1 MFPGSAIDL
10 LFALLLKDLT
20 VVQKLVL
27 GKWSTVVLSLSVAA
41 ATPSAASEN
50 FLHVVET
57 PSAASENFLHVV
69 ETPLAVSE
77 NLLHAVE
84 TPSTAFENFFLVPE
98 ALSTA
103 SAYFVHVAQY
113 LLAGFES
120 PDTVL

>member
-1 MFPGSAIDL
+1 MFLGSAIDL
-10 LFALLLKDLT
+10 LFPVLLKDLT

-27 GKWSTVVLSLSVAA
+27 GNWSTVVLSPSVAA

-77 NLLHAVE
+77 NLLHVVE
-84 TPSTAFENFFLVPE
+84 TPSTAFVPE

-103 SAYFVHVAQY
+103 AAYFVHVAQY
-113 LLAGFES
+113 PLAGFES
-120 PDTVL
+120 PDTFL

>member
-10 LFALLLKDLT
+10 LFAVLLKDLT

-27 GKWSTVVLSLSVAA
+27 GNWSTVVLSPSVAA
-41 ATPSAASEN
+41 A
-50 FLHVVET
+50 T

-77 NLLHAVE
+77 NLLHVVE
-84 TPSTAFENFFLVPE
+84 TLSTAFENFFLVPE

-103 SAYFVHVAQY
+103 AAYFVHVAQY
-113 LLAGFES
+113 PLAGFES

>member
-10 LFALLLKDLT
+10 SFAVPLKDLT

-27 GKWSTVVLSLSVAA
+27 GNWSTVVLSPSFAA
-41 ATPSAASEN
+41 ATPSAASGN
-50 FLHVVET
+50 FLHVI
-57 PSAASENFLHVV
+57 

-77 NLLHAVE
+77 NILPVVE
-84 TPSTAFENFFLVPE
+84 TPSAAFENFFLFPE

-103 SAYFVHVAQY
+103 AAYFVHVAQY
-113 LLAGFES
+113 PFAGFES